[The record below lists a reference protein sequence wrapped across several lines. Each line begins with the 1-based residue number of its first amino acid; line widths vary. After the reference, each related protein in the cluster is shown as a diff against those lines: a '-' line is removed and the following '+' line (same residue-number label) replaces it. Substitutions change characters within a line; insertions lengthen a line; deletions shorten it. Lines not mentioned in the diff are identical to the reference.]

1 MPYLYRG
8 CKALLNVIFP
18 LLVFPLVVL
27 AVLASPGY
35 TQSTQGNGGSQ
46 ALRQLQPTKSQ
57 RRPVKLAPI
66 APRTIYEPLAAL
78 DDPAQAELIVNNVAP
93 REMEIRYTIYS
104 RAG

>member
-1 MPYLYRG
+1 MPYLYRD
-8 CKALLNVIFP
+8 CRIFLSVVFP
-18 LLVFPLVVL
+18 LLLFPLVFI

-35 TQSTQGNGGSQ
+35 TQSTQANSGSQ

-78 DDPAQAELIVNNVAP
+78 DDPAQAELIVNNAAP
-93 REMEIRYTIYS
+93 REVEI
-104 RAG
+104 